1 MRIISGT
8 HKGRR
13 LMAPKNLP
21 VRPTT
26 DFAKEALFNILRNRI
41 YFDEISVLDLF
52 SGTGNISFE
61 FASRGVAKIT
71 SVDAHQGCVQYI
83 EKISEE
89 LEFPIRAI
97 KSDVMK
103 FLESFTTK
111 SDIIFADPPY
121 DFELSHFENIVNSIF
136 EKKLLNEEGVLII
149 EHSKMIDLSVLQ
161 NFSEVRRYGGS
172 VFSFFEGKEE
182 PFLRVT

>member
-61 FASRGVAKIT
+61 FASRGVPKIT
-71 SVDAHQGCVQYI
+71 SVDANQGCVQYI
-83 EKISEE
+83 EKITDEF
-89 LEFPIRAI
+89 EFPISAI
-97 KSDVMK
+97 KSDVAK
-103 FLESFTTK
+103 FLESFSTK

-121 DFELSHFENIVNSIF
+121 DFEISNFENIVNTIF
-136 EKKLLNEEGVLII
+136 ERNLLNEEGVLII
-149 EHSKMIDLSVLQ
+149 EHSKMIDLSVLK
-161 NFSEVRRYGGS
+161 NFSELRRYGGS
-172 VFSFFEGKEE
+172 GFSFFERKEDN
-182 PFLRVT
+182 FLSLT

>member
-61 FASRGVAKIT
+61 FASRGVA
-71 SVDAHQGCVQYI
+71 
-83 EKISEE
+83 
-89 LEFPIRAI
+89 
-97 KSDVMK
+97 
-103 FLESFTTK
+103 
-111 SDIIFADPPY
+111 
-121 DFELSHFENIVNSIF
+121 
-136 EKKLLNEEGVLII
+136 
-149 EHSKMIDLSVLQ
+149 
-161 NFSEVRRYGGS
+161 
-172 VFSFFEGKEE
+172 
-182 PFLRVT
+182 